1 MREFLG
7 GVGFFDSGIGGLSV
21 LHACRERVVGVP
33 FYYLGDNARA
43 PYGNLPTYLIRAYTR
58 EAMDTFAELGVQA
71 VVLACNTV
79 TAVCADEMRKE
90 YPFAIIGVEPAIL
103 PAARRGGKIGV
114 LTTRAT
120 GESSRFEGLLR
131 RAKNSYPQTEIV
143 PLACD
148 GLAQCIEEH
157 VGDAAF
163 DYVPYLPTAKLDSV
177 VLGCTHYVLIR
188 SKIGA
193 YYNCPTFDGNEGV
206 ANRLFACLEQS
217 KTPLEIIRPP
227 LKTPAFLGSTS
238 TLNHQPIFFLG
249 ARNTRNKH
257 VYEQMFAKNK
267 GKVVKNPKKI
277 EHFEKKL

>member
-1 MREFLG
+1 MREFSG

-21 LHACRERVVGVP
+21 LQACKKRVPNVP

-58 EAMDTFAELGVQA
+58 EAMDVFAKLGVQA

-90 YPFAIIGVEPAIL
+90 YPFSIIGVEPAVM
-103 PAARRGGKIGV
+103 PAAKRGGRVGV

-120 GESSRFEGLLR
+120 GESARFTRLLY
-131 RAKNSYPQTEIV
+131 RAKEYYPQTEML

-148 GLAQCIEEH
+148 GLAQLIEEH
-157 VGDAAF
+157 VEDPSF
-163 DYVPYLPTAKLDSV
+163 DYAPYLPAATIDGV

-206 ANRLFACLEQS
+206 ANRLFACLQQS
-217 KTPLEIIRPP
+217 KIVPQTPTRM
-227 LKTPAFLGSTS
+227 LKSPTFLVSSS
-238 TLNHQPIFFLG
+238 TLNHRPIFFLG
-249 ARNTRNKH
+249 ARNTQNKRI
-257 VYEQMFAKNK
+257 YEQMFAYFN
-267 GKVVKNPKKI
+267 GKVVKNPKK
-277 EHFEKKL
+277 FELFGKNL